1 MTLGLKGKIL
11 IGVMACALVG
21 GVGSAVALTRSG
33 AGGTGQTGA
42 FDQAVYLYWGSE
54 QTSTSIANVENLAA
68 GVAQYRGLTVSPK
81 STKTVAGNVQLT
93 FTLTTSVGEHHVKG
107 LTVSVYKIDEA
118 FDAGTVETQI
128 GGKEA
133 QPVLNEANMSGVTN
147 GPITVNENVHETVGY
162 YAIKVLWSG
171 ANDPEHGGYTLDA
184 TLTIAQAFSPAA

>member
-42 FDQAVYLYWGSE
+42 FDQAVYLYWGHE
-54 QTSTSIANVENLAA
+54 ETSTSIANVENLAA
-68 GVAQYRGLTVSPK
+68 GVAQYRGLTVSPQ

-107 LTVSVYKIDEA
+107 LTVSVYKIDTA

-133 QPVLNEANMSGVTN
+133 QPVLSEANMSGVTN
-147 GPITVNENVHETVGY
+147 LPIVVNENVHKTVGY

>member
-42 FDQAVYLYWGSE
+42 FDQAVYLYWGHE
-54 QTSTSIANVENLAA
+54 ETSTSIANVENLAA

-107 LTVSVYKIDEA
+107 LTVSVYKIDAA

-133 QPVLNEANMSGVTN
+133 QPVLSEANMSGVTN
-147 GPITVNENVHETVGY
+147 LPIAVNENVHETFGY
-162 YAIKVLWSG
+162 YAIKVLWDGS
-171 ANDPEHGGYTLDA
+171 NDPEHGGYTLDA